1 MYTESETY
9 LGYEIYPYQ
18 VGGLQ
23 GDPSLV
29 SKTRGRKDAKI
40 WVPVKIFFYFSSK
53 IEFDW
58 WKEKATLLMGG
69 GVASVLDP
77 LIGYHGFPFRAFDWS
92 ALHLKL
98 SSSTTMASSALQE
111 CPLA

>member
-29 SKTRGRKDAKI
+29 SKNPSLTWIWEVPPSCWAVGSYRTSAAARTVATRGFYQGDESPYSQKDFNK
-40 WVPVKIFFYFSSK
+40 
-53 IEFDW
+53 
-58 WKEKATLLMGG
+58 
-69 GVASVLDP
+69 
-77 LIGYHGFPFRAFDWS
+77 
-92 ALHLKL
+92 
-98 SSSTTMASSALQE
+98 
-111 CPLA
+111 